1 MLVTP
6 REAASELFVSYGM
19 IAYWI
24 RKGRLAKHP
33 TSGKHYLVDLDEARR
48 ASRWNALDG
57 LPDNLITPNQAADM
71 IGVVPRQISYYT
83 KMGYVK
89 KHYVL
94 GNSKRYLVDV
104 NEVLAQPERIKQM
117 LSSEERKEHL
127 RKVASRQKRDSRN
140 RYFVST
146 NPK

>member
-6 REAASELFVSYGM
+6 REAASELFVTYGM
-19 IAYWI
+19 IGYWI

-33 TSGKHYLVDLDEARR
+33 TVGKHYLVDLDEARR
-48 ASRWNALDG
+48 AANWNPLREV
-57 LPDNLITPNQAADM
+57 PSNLITVNEAADM

-94 GNSKRYLVDV
+94 GNSFRYLVDAE
-104 NEVLAQPERIKQM
+104 EVLAQPERIRKM
-117 LSSEERKEHL
+117 LSSDERKAHL
-127 RKVASRQKRDSRN
+127 REVASRQKRDSRN

-146 NPK
+146 NEK